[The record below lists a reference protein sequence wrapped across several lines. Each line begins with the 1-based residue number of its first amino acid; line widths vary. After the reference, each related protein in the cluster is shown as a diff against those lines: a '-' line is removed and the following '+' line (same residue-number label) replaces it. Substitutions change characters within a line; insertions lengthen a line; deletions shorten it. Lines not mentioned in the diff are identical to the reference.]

1 MIAPGNGRSLMP
13 IRSPMDP
20 GFRLRILGGRRRDRL
35 ALVALGAGIVIVA
48 IPIALLIGAG
58 ALLVVAILGILGL
71 VDRALG
77 RVRNPLG
84 RSDGR
89 SNVRVIRRE

>member
-1 MIAPGNGRSLMP
+1 
-13 IRSPMDP
+13 MDP
-20 GFRLRILGGRRRDRL
+20 GFRLRLLGGRRRDRL
-35 ALVALGAGIVIVA
+35 ALLALGALIVIVA
-48 IPIALLIGAG
+48 IPIAMVIGAG

-84 RSDGR
+84 RSGGR